1 MRKKRRTGYFITV
14 AALVCSLIGNSVV
27 VSMAADQEYSEVEVQ
42 ENKNPDNAGNENET
56 DKVMDSD
63 EPTEEPT
70 EEPAED
76 LAEEDSTETDS
87 EMKDDA
93 ELKGIIELV
102 YIVLQS
108 VVKPGITGFF
118 KIDLHIKCYIYLS

>member
-93 ELKGIIELV
+93 ELKDSDQQEEKEMTMREPIGSTCGRKQRFNIRGE
-102 YIVLQS
+102 
-108 VVKPGITGFF
+108 
-118 KIDLHIKCYIYLS
+118 

>member
-1 MRKKRRTGYFITV
+1 MRKKRRTGYFITAV
-14 AALVCSLIGNSVV
+14 ALVCSLIGNSVV

-56 DKVMDSD
+56 NEIMDSD

-76 LAEEDSTETDS
+76 LAEEDPTEVDS

-93 ELKGIIELV
+93 ELIPLDNYKTT
-102 YIVLQS
+102 
-108 VVKPGITGFF
+108 KPVSPCG
-118 KIDLHIKCYIYLS
+118 

>member
-14 AALVCSLIGNSVV
+14 VALVCSLIGNSVV

-56 DKVMDSD
+56 DEIMDSD
-63 EPTEEPT
+63 EPT

-76 LAEEDSTETDS
+76 LAEEDPTEADS

-93 ELKGIIELV
+93 ELKDSDQQEEKEMTMREPIGSTCGRKQRFNIRG
-102 YIVLQS
+102 
-108 VVKPGITGFF
+108 K
-118 KIDLHIKCYIYLS
+118 